1 MPLPDSS
8 PLSRQEYEQL
18 LAHAAH
24 QPDFAYLGSVGTDDG
39 RGFFSGFTAGAV
51 ATKCLTHGEMDV
63 LDTNKLSAE
72 MENLVQ
78 RYEIP
83 VQDTQRFLTGGWIG
97 FLSYEFGYIKEKRLS
112 RLCPVPATPLLSAGF
127 YLWAASHNRASE
139 TYHLWVHPE
148 CPDQTRGALHLWLTS
163 RPASKPSK
171 WKMISPFK
179 ARQPA
184 GEFITGVKTVK
195 HYINAGDCY
204 QANLSQE
211 FQGRYSGQP
220 WLAFQ
225 ALAQANP
232 TPYSAFLNTGSG
244 AVLSISPE
252 RFLEIRG
259 RTIKTSPIKGT
270 RPRGN
275 TPSEDAAYAAELKAS
290 EKDQA
295 ENLMIVDL
303 LRNDLSVHATPGS
316 VTVDKLFALESYRNV
331 HHLVSH
337 IRAELAEGASPMQ
350 VLFDA
355 FPGGS
360 ITGAPKIRAMEIIRE
375 LEPHWRGPYCGSVF
389 YRGLDGTLDS
399 NIAIRTMLCETEN
412 ENEGGEEASEEKGTI
427 RCCGGGGIVA
437 DSDPES
443 EYQETLTKVK
453 PLMDFLENLNQ
464 GD

>member
-1 MPLPDSS
+1 MPLPVSS
-8 PLSRQEYEQL
+8 PLTRENYERL
-18 LAHAAH
+18 LAHAAS
-24 QPDFAYLGSVGTDDG
+24 QPDFAYLGSVGGGDG
-39 RGFFSGFTAGAV
+39 RGSFSGFAAGAI
-51 ATKCLTHGEMDV
+51 ATKFIKSGDKDA
-63 LDTNKLSAE
+63 LDTGKLASE
-72 MENLVQ
+72 MESLIQ
-78 RYEIP
+78 KYEIP
-83 VQDTQRFLTGGWIG
+83 VRGEPTILMGGWIG
-97 FLSYEFGYIKEKRLS
+97 LLSYEFGYIREKRLS
-112 RLCPVPATPLLSAGF
+112 ALCPVPATPLLFAGF
-127 YLWAASHNRASE
+127 YLWTASHNRE
-139 TYHLWVHPE
+139 TDTYYLWVHPE
-148 CPDQTRGALHLWLTS
+148 CPKPTLNLIKSWLSS
-163 RPASKPSK
+163 RPAPGSTE
-171 WKMISPFK
+171 WKMVSPFK

-184 GEFITGVKTVK
+184 QEFMEGVEAVQR
-195 HYINAGDCY
+195 YINAGDCY

-211 FQGRYSGQP
+211 FAGSYTGNP
-220 WLAFQ
+220 WLAFK
-225 ALAQANP
+225 ALAGANP
-232 TPYSAFLNTGSG
+232 TPYSAFLKTNSG

-270 RPRGN
+270 RPRGK
-275 TPSEDAAYAAELKAS
+275 TPLEDAGYAAELEAS

-337 IRAELAEGASPMQ
+337 VRAELADGALPMQ

-399 NIAIRTMLCETEN
+399 NIAIRTLLCEN
-412 ENEGGEEASEEKGTI
+412 ENESGEEVSKERGTI

-437 DSDPES
+437 DSNPES

-453 PLMDFLENLNQ
+453 PLMDFLENMNQ

>member
-1 MPLPDSS
+1 MPLPVSS
-8 PLSRQEYEQL
+8 LLSRQEYDQL

-24 QPDFAYLGSVGTDDG
+24 QPDFAYLGSVGTGDG
-39 RGFFSGFTAGAV
+39 RGFFSGFTASAI
-51 ATKCLTHGEMDV
+51 ATKCVAPGDEDA
-63 LDTNKLSAE
+63 LDTNKLAAE
-72 MENLVQ
+72 MESLVQ
-78 RYEIP
+78 RHEMP
-83 VQDTQRFLTGGWIG
+83 MQDAQQVLTGGWLG
-97 FLSYEFGYIKEKRLS
+97 FLSYEFGYVKEKRLS
-112 RLCPVPATPLLSAGF
+112 PLCPAPATPLLSAGF
-127 YLWAASHNRASE
+127 YLWAASHNRASG

-148 CPDQTRGALHLWLTS
+148 CPEQIRGLLQSWLSST
-163 RPASKPSK
+163 PVNNTEK
-171 WKMISPFK
+171 WKMVSPFK

-184 GEFITGVKTVK
+184 EEFMAGVQTVQR
-195 HYINAGDCY
+195 YINAGDCY

-211 FQGRYSGQP
+211 FQGNYSGDP

-225 ALAQANP
+225 ALAEANP
-232 TPYSAFLNTGSG
+232 TPYSAFLKTGPGS
-244 AVLSISPE
+244 VLSISPE

-259 RTIKTSPIKGT
+259 RTVKTSPIKGT
-270 RPRGN
+270 RPRGE
-275 TPSEDAAYAAELKAS
+275 TPLEDAAYAAELEAS
-290 EKDQA
+290 EKDRA

-316 VTVDKLFALESYRNV
+316 VTVDSLFALESYRNV

-399 NIAIRTMLCETEN
+399 NIAIRTMLCD
-412 ENEGGEEASEEKGTI
+412 GGRSAGLAVEQGTI
-427 RCCGGGGIVA
+427 RCCGGGGIIA

-453 PLMDFLENLNQ
+453 PLMDFLENLNR
-464 GD
+464 GR